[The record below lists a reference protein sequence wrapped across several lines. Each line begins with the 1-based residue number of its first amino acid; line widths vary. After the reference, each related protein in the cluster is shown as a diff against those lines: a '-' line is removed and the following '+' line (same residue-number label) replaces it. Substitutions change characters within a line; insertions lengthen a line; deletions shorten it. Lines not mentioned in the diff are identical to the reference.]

1 MTMGAPRQKDSDVDE
16 CLTYHA
22 EKAFKKLGV
31 GRSKGYQLIR
41 SGELPAVKFGKTFL
55 IPKHVIDKL
64 LDV

>member
-1 MTMGAPRQKDSDVDE
+1 MGANHQKDRDSEE

-31 GRSKGYQLIR
+31 GRSKGYQMIR
-41 SGELPAVKFGKTFL
+41 EGKLPAVKFGKLFL